1 MELDYKNA
9 KDDIPMWWI
18 IHHRNI
24 SLVLLT
30 ESYQSSRVY
39 TALHIDSDESG
50 HVDIVGNKARVDGNS

>member
-18 IHHRNI
+18 IYHRNI

-30 ESYQSSRVY
+30 ESYQSTGVY
-39 TALHIDSDESG
+39 TALHIDSDECG
-50 HVDIVGNKARVDGNS
+50 RVDIVGNKVGVDGNN

>member
-30 ESYQSSRVY
+30 ESYQSTGVY
-39 TALHIDSDESG
+39 TALHIDSNECGS
-50 HVDIVGNKARVDGNS
+50 VDIVGNKVGVNGNN

>member
-30 ESYQSSRVY
+30 ESYQSTGVY
-39 TALHIDSDESG
+39 TALHIDSNECGS
-50 HVDIVGNKARVDGNS
+50 VDIVGNKVGVDGNN

>member
-1 MELDYKNA
+1 MQK
-9 KDDIPMWWI
+9 MTFQCGGSFTTG
-18 IHHRNI
+18 I
-24 SLVLLT
+24 SVLVLLT

>member
-9 KDDIPMWWI
+9 KNDIPMWWI

-39 TALHIDSDESG
+39 NALHIDSNECG
-50 HVDIVGNKARVDGNS
+50 RVDIVGNKVRVDGNN